1 MPQGNPEVTPESLR
15 ARVADSF
22 PADLGVEPLEVTD
35 ERTDGRIVVDRRHL
49 HPGGLVHGGAWVALA
64 DSVAAWQT
72 FRHLPPG
79 HNFTTI
85 EMKLNVFAAGRPGD
99 ELIATAEHLHAGR
112 TTHVVEVR
120 VHCAERLVANLVVT
134 QLVISPSPESETAP
148 GASGRLARSRH
159 PVDLEQ
165 VGAELLLRQP
175 GGDPDQVAACG
186 DSLLLG
192 QPGALVEQRPKAR
205 PVLGERAADAEQELE
220 PAHGLEPR

>member
-1 MPQGNPEVTPESLR
+1 MPQGNPEVTAESVR

-35 ERTDGRIVVDRRHL
+35 ERSTGRIVVDERHL

-79 HNFTTI
+79 HNFTTV

-112 TTHVVEVR
+112 STHVVEARVR
-120 VHCAERLVANLVVT
+120 CAERLVANLVVT
-134 QLVISPSPESETAP
+134 QLVISP
-148 GASGRLARSRH
+148 
-159 PVDLEQ
+159 
-165 VGAELLLRQP
+165 
-175 GGDPDQVAACG
+175 
-186 DSLLLG
+186 
-192 QPGALVEQRPKAR
+192 
-205 PVLGERAADAEQELE
+205 
-220 PAHGLEPR
+220 